1 MAPQDTHQLAA
12 TRLATVRARLEAAA
26 VAAGRDPATIRLVAV
41 GKTHPPSA
49 IRTLY
54 ELGVRDF
61 GENYAQEL
69 AVKAKDLADLPGLR
83 LHFIGTVQSNKIP
96 LIVGAASELQTVT
109 SLRHAQ
115 LVAKAA
121 LAAGKV
127 PYPVYLSV
135 NAGGEATKSG
145 VAMDAVVALARDV
158 AAQCPELVVEGLM
171 AIPPPLG
178 SYGDDPASRAGAV
191 PPLYRTLADLAR
203 TVGAG
208 KLSLGMTDDLEE
220 AIAAGS
226 TTVRIGTALF
236 GPRPAPAP

>member
-1 MAPQDTHQLAA
+1 M
-12 TRLATVRARLEAAA
+12 
-26 VAAGRDPATIRLVAV
+26 AAGRDPTSIRLVAV
-41 GKTHPPSA
+41 GKTHPSA
-49 IRTLY
+49 SLRTLY

-69 AVKAKDLADLPGLR
+69 AAKAKDLDGLPGLR
-83 LHFIGTVQSNKIP
+83 LHFIGTVQSNKIA
-96 LIVGAASELQTVT
+96 LIVGAAAELQTIT

-121 LAAGKV
+121 HAAGKI

-145 VAMDAVVALARDV
+145 VAMEAAAALAQEIAVR
-158 AAQCPELVVEGLM
+158 CPELAIEGLM
-171 AIPPPLG
+171 AIPPPLV
-178 SYGDDPASRAGAV
+178 SRGDV
-191 PPLYRTLADLAR
+191 PPLYRALADLAR
-203 TVGAG
+203 HVGAG

-236 GPRPAPAP
+236 GPRPAPAGS